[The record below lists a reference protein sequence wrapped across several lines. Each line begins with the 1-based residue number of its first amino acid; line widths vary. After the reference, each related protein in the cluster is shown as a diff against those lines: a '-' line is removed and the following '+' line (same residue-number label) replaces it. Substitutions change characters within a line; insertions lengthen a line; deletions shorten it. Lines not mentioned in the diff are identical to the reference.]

1 MRFLT
6 ALMLSL
12 FAAGAAWATTP
23 PGQPSPG
30 GLGFQEAVTPIMER
44 ITWFN
49 NVLLIIVTLITLVVT
64 GLLVWVM
71 FRYRAK
77 ANPEP
82 AKWSHNTLLEVVW
95 TGIPVLIL
103 LGIAVPSFALLYFD
117 ERVPDGTGEIPAPA
131 FTIKATGYQWNW
143 GYEYPELGVSE
154 FTSSMIADADIDPA
168 AGQVRNLSVDN
179 PLVVP
184 VNATVR
190 LQVTAGDVIHNWA
203 MPSFGTKV
211 DAIPGRLNESWFHVY
226 EEGTYFGQCS
236 ELCGRA
242 HAFMPIEVRVVD
254 QATFDAFIA
263 AGPGT
268 PEANELVYAY
278 QSARETRLAQLD

>member
-12 FAAGAAWATTP
+12 FAAGAASAAL

-30 GLGFQEAVTPIMER
+30 GLGFQPAVTPIMER
-44 ITWFN
+44 ITSFN
-49 NVLLIIVTLITLVVT
+49 NALLIIVTIITLVVV
-64 GLLVWVM
+64 GLLLYVM
-71 FRYRAK
+71 VRYRAK

-82 AKWSHNTLLEVVW
+82 AKWSHNTLVEVIW

-117 ERVPDGTGEIPAPA
+117 ERVPDGSGEIPAPA
-131 FTIKATGYQWNW
+131 FTIKATGYQWAW
-143 GYEYPELGVSE
+143 GYEYPDQGVSE
-154 FTSSMIADADIDPA
+154 YRSNMIPDAEIGE
-168 AGQVRNLSVDN
+168 GQVRNLSVDN
-179 PLVVP
+179 PIVIP
-184 VNATVR
+184 VNTTVR

-226 EEGTYFGQCS
+226 EEGVYYGQCS
-236 ELCGRA
+236 ELCGTA

-263 AGPGT
+263 AGPGS

-278 QSARETRLAQLD
+278 QAARETRLAQLD

>member
-1 MRFLT
+1 
-6 ALMLSL
+6 MLSL
-12 FAAGAAWATTP
+12 FAAGAASAAL

-30 GLGFQEAVTPIMER
+30 SLGFQPAVTPIMER
-44 ITWFN
+44 ITSFN
-49 NVLLIIVTLITLVVT
+49 NALLIIVTIITLVVV
-64 GLLVWVM
+64 GLLLYVM
-71 FRYRAK
+71 VRYRAK

-82 AKWSHNTLLEVVW
+82 AKWSHNTLVEVIW

-131 FTIKATGYQWNW
+131 FTIKATGYQWAW
-143 GYEYPELGVSE
+143 GYEYPDQGVSE
-154 FTSSMIADADIDPA
+154 YRSNMIPDADIGE
-168 AGQVRNLSVDN
+168 GQVRNLSVDN
-179 PLVVP
+179 PIVIP
-184 VNATVR
+184 VNTTVR

-226 EEGTYFGQCS
+226 EEGTYYGQCS
-236 ELCGRA
+236 ELCGTA

-263 AGPGT
+263 AGPGS

-278 QSARETRLAQLD
+278 QAARETRLAQLD